1 MSADTPEPGALGRV
15 KLRAM
20 SRDLENTG
28 WQSLAVGTLG
38 EIGLVVGVMT
48 GNLITC
54 AVGLVISILLNAMAM
69 HCFRTRAL
77 LGKIMR
83 GELL

>member
-1 MSADTPEPGALGRV
+1 
-15 KLRAM
+15 
-20 SRDLENTG
+20 
-28 WQSLAVGTLG
+28 
-38 EIGLVVGVMT
+38 
-48 GNLITC
+48 
-54 AVGLVISILLNAMAM
+54 VISILLNAMAM